1 MADKSRGSTVLSPKG
16 GSSVPAS
23 SGGGAK
29 CRYEEIIKEISAL
42 DEMLE
47 QYNDTSLPYITEFE
61 TSCGD
66 SLVPTTNEIG
76 VTDSQ
81 NPVSAVHVVPHQK
94 HQETH
99 SPCSTVS
106 NLIAVNDNS
115 SIILPETLSHSSP
128 TSTSSPMNGNKV
140 VDQNQNLD
148 WSDEGGGRN
157 NNGPIIHT
165 SHLIQIPVV
174 EPPPSSSNTGTFKTH
189 SNNNRTFHS
198 VSTSTSSSSSSSSEM
213 NGNSN
218 HHNTSS
224 NDERHHQQ
232 HQPKR
237 KGKGSSGSGGATNTT
252 TASPVPA
259 GGGGT
264 YSKGTSYEILIP
276 KITSG
281 SFVSRDSSISSGKG
295 TITTSSHS
303 NRASIMVPV
312 IESQQDANSTSQ
324 NGGKVRAQ
332 LNMGIFQPTTSS
344 QDERA
349 STPSSQGTNV
359 LVQTTDTHTTHVPV
373 TETGREEPMDTLVGG
388 GGGIV
393 IENNGELVVVDKNQH
408 HPSASKISKMGN
420 GNGSV
425 SSTYI
430 TAVSEG
436 KSSLGQSSSGTVSSA
451 VMMMMRGDEE
461 QWNFP
466 SEKNLPRSLRKTRK
480 TCFLDEGE
488 GDGKLKARAESP
500 YCDQSNGLYASS
512 EHSVSSSDQCNYVG
526 DVNGRN
532 VACHKSPRVMP
543 RKGIPSKC
551 EIINKGDGNFALE
564 GANKQIWNGLQ
575 QQQQHHQPHTTI
587 VSTSSLASGSKEMGR
602 SDRKKIYED
611 VVLRSQEPLKKPSSA
626 HQHHHNSGIANN
638 SSPSSTFTSSSG
650 VSLSVRSNV
659 TLEEE
664 PIHRGKASNH
674 HHPGKSRKGYNQ
686 HNNELQQQQ
695 QNIQQQQSAAPKPR
709 VRQQIPSPGTEVPI
723 PGTNL
728 VTPQNQFI
736 PFVNGSQHHPGDSYQ
751 SQISCTPITMSS
763 HHSPDPVEIG
773 TEEVHR
779 DEPQQFT
786 GRDVHL
792 SSTSSPIK
800 ICHPLKSC
808 GDSEFGEI
816 GDNLGKTGDKG
827 KARRGGRKGELNH
840 SISGFEAVGQDDG
853 NGSLPNQS
861 QMMRMMMMMKSSA
874 KNSVGSA
881 SSSSRSSSS
890 SGSVSVKSSSSSSE
904 NNCADVFHENIVQDY
919 PTNIFNVAAAVA
931 NQEVR
936 SGGASPRGRKV
947 SKEEASCKLIDEI
960 GMGNTNGE
968 KSNVGG
974 GGGGNNAVVV
984 MRAKV
989 SGSGRGNLQQ
999 NANQTGNKKN
1009 GNGGGGGGGGV
1020 ATQGNN
1026 TTLEIDDGYLS
1037 MINRN
1042 EAPLLWPEEFIEN
1055 ETFSRDEMK
1064 RLSVHLNDD
1073 ETDDGGS
1080 SNSHSPSH
1088 PKTKKSG
1095 EKEANS
1101 TNKSEF
1107 ATSNQNRNSM
1117 SGSSSNTSSG
1127 HEHNRRNRRERPHVP
1142 GRSSTDKTDY
1152 FSDDSL
1158 EMEGDDE
1165 MLLQSS
1171 SDNIKPNL
1179 NGKTAS
1185 SATAVVRPSTSFIIP
1200 FNTKGDED
1208 VKVEPVETSPPKK
1221 DGKLLNPIRKSNSQV
1236 SRIPKMVSPASS
1248 NRRSSAGNTGL
1259 IQKRDSFTKPA
1270 SSQSGGSSP
1279 TSGFPKPCSFFIPF
1293 STESQ
1298 PTDGNIAAKMS
1309 ASTGD
1314 NYVVNSAV
1322 GVNIPSRSTSLP
1334 SSRRNSSASTSDNK
1348 FQHHQ
1353 APIAWS
1359 ISTSPSGDDS
1369 KLKQQQL
1376 LIKASASDNYVIDS
1390 NNKRVEEEGVAP
1402 SHPSNKVG
1410 EKLNGPIKVEEK
1422 VMVECEGSIS
1432 TETANKLDLDEINL
1446 SITTTSIS
1454 PTNSGSKT
1462 GDSLSKRAKFQKQE
1476 TFLVSPSSRK
1486 STTSSDGH
1494 GQRLIDPDNQSMTPS
1509 QDTAL
1514 LLTIPSTHQNELGEQ
1529 SNNIDLTYD
1538 INTTPTEH
1546 NQLTLLD
1553 NNDTEH
1559 GSPFQ
1564 SQSAHQ
1570 RRNGNERLNV
1580 NGEEMRNVGVN
1591 CEKASDMKKMRK
1603 ELNPSSTLANHPDDS
1618 HNHFQQNY
1626 GATGSENLVLVNG
1639 GNGWEFDGKQGFDKG
1654 HQEEDNQNKHLETQ
1668 ESVAEELESVVKMF
1682 LKATA
1687 DLLHPEEE
1695 EVAESRDTKWKSER
1709 GRSSG
1714 ANLNCEPSGIS
1725 SKSQADSNRDVD
1737 DDFKLKQPSVVIEC
1751 RSGDGDDGDCGM
1763 LSKLKDYENGCF
1775 NQGESGNVQ
1784 ELLTDNISSLSDV
1797 AEKQPLMTS
1806 TPLADRSSR
1815 GSSER
1820 RKRRELDETS
1830 PILRK
1835 ENNSSAIGVDKR
1847 LSFLMLPEARNEE
1860 EPVIEDLHEQPP
1872 AFIPEP
1878 PPAGVGDVIAPIRIV
1893 APPHANI
1900 LDSSSTSSSVAH
1912 PNHLHNLE
1920 GKVALDLL
1928 SQRITRKC
1936 PSPVENMSVSQ
1947 FLHNKKNI
1955 WAMYDRPYD
1964 EDVLPP
1970 SFPRG
1975 FASRSQENLVDAM
1988 THERL
1993 TKSFSARGQS
2003 STLPLNCR
2011 PPPVQR
2017 RTSTF
2022 RNMFNKFRKHKTTDT
2037 VIPEGPEIRDEEAQS
2052 ITSRETG
2059 PSEGKKR
2066 GFFSRLFRRS
2076 RKH

>member
-1 MADKSRGSTVLSPKG
+1 MP
-16 GSSVPAS
+16 
-23 SGGGAK
+23 
-29 CRYEEIIKEISAL
+29 YEEIIKEISAL

-66 SLVPTTNEIG
+66 SLQPTTDEIA

-81 NPVSAVHVVPHQK
+81 LPVSAVHVVPHQK
-94 HQETH
+94 QQQAH
-99 SPCSTVS
+99 SQSSSVS
-106 NLIAVNDNS
+106 NLVAVNDNS
-115 SIILPETLSHSSP
+115 SIILPETVLHSSSS
-128 TSTSSPMNGNKV
+128 STSSPMNGNKV

-148 WSDEGGGRN
+148 WSEERVEGRN

-165 SHLIQIPVV
+165 SHLIQIPVC
-174 EPPPSSSNTGTFKTH
+174 
-189 SNNNRTFHS
+189 
-198 VSTSTSSSSSSSSEM
+198 
-213 NGNSN
+213 
-218 HHNTSS
+218 
-224 NDERHHQQ
+224 
-232 HQPKR
+232 
-237 KGKGSSGSGGATNTT
+237 
-252 TASPVPA
+252 
-259 GGGGT
+259 GGT

-281 SFVSRDSSISSGKG
+281 SFISRDSSISSGKG
-295 TITTSSHS
+295 TVTTSSHS

-312 IESQQDANSTSQ
+312 IESQDTSNNTQ
-324 NGGKVRAQ
+324 NGGKVRPQ
-332 LNMGIFQPTTSS
+332 LNMGIFQPTSSS
-344 QDERA
+344 QDA
-349 STPSSQGTNV
+349 SSSQGTNV
-359 LVQTTDTHTTHVPV
+359 QVHTKDIHTTHVPV
-373 TETGREEPMDTLVGG
+373 SEAGGAETSETHVGG
-388 GGGIV
+388 VV
-393 IENNGELVVVDKNQH
+393 IENNGELVDMNQQNH
-408 HPSASKISKMGN
+408 SNSKYSKGAN

-430 TAVSEG
+430 TVSEG

-451 VMMMMRGDEE
+451 VMMMMMRGDEE

-488 GDGKLKARAESP
+488 QGDGKLRARAESP
-500 YCDQSNGLYASS
+500 YYEQSNGVYASS
-512 EHSVSSSDQCNYVG
+512 DHSVSSSDQCNYVG

-532 VACHKSPRVMP
+532 GSCHKSPRVMP

-564 GANKQIWNGLQ
+564 GPNKQIWNGLQ
-575 QQQQHHQPHTTI
+575 NQQPQQHHQPHTTI
-587 VSTSSLASGSKEMGR
+587 VSTSSLSSGSKEMGR

-611 VVLRSQEPLKKPSSA
+611 VVLRSQAASSDKLKKPGSA
-626 HQHHHNSGIANN
+626 HHSAVANN

-650 VSLSVRSNV
+650 VSLSVRSNP
-659 TLEEE
+659 TLDEE
-664 PIHRGKASNH
+664 PIQRGKSSNH
-674 HHPGKSRKGYNQ
+674 HHPGKPRKGY
-686 HNNELQQQQ
+686 HHHHNELQQQQ
-695 QNIQQQQSAAPKPR
+695 QQQVQTQQQPAPKPR
-709 VRQQIPSPGTEVPI
+709 VRQQIPSPGTEVPV

-736 PFVNGSQHHPGDSYQ
+736 PSLANGRQSHHQDPYQ

-773 TEEVHR
+773 TEEAHR
-779 DEPQQFT
+779 DEPQHFA
-786 GRDVHL
+786 GRDIHL

-800 ICHPLKSC
+800 ICHPHSLIKSC
-808 GDSEFGEI
+808 VDAKFGEI
-816 GDNLGKTGDKG
+816 GDNLGKTGGDKA
-827 KARRGGRKGELNH
+827 KARRGGSGRKGELNH
-840 SISGFEAVGQDDG
+840 SMSDQD
-853 NGSLPNQS
+853 
-861 QMMRMMMMMKSSA
+861 A
-874 KNSVGSA
+874 
-881 SSSSRSSSS
+881 
-890 SGSVSVKSSSSSSE
+890 
-904 NNCADVFHENIVQDY
+904 
-919 PTNIFNVAAAVA
+919 
-931 NQEVR
+931 R
-936 SGGASPRGRKV
+936 SGGGSPRGRKV
-947 SKEEASCKLIDEI
+947 SKEETSCKLIDEI
-960 GMGNTNGE
+960 GIVNTNAE
-968 KSNVGG
+968 KSNGG
-974 GGGGNNAVVV
+974 GGVNNAVVV
-984 MRAKV
+984 MRAKI
-989 SGSGRGNLQQ
+989 SGSARGNLQQ

-1009 GNGGGGGGGGV
+1009 GNGGGNNSGGS
-1020 ATQGNN
+1020 ANQGNN
-1026 TTLEIDDGYLS
+1026 STLDIDDGYLS

-1080 SNSHSPSH
+1080 SNSHSPPH
-1088 PKTKKSG
+1088 PKTNQGG
-1095 EKEANS
+1095 EKEGS
-1101 TNKSEF
+1101 SPNKSEF
-1107 ATSNQNRNSM
+1107 AKCRPSRNSM

-1127 HEHNRRNRRERPHVP
+1127 HEQNRRNRRERAHVP
-1142 GRSSTDKTDY
+1142 GRSSTEKTDY

-1158 EMEGDDE
+1158 EMEGDEE
-1165 MLLQSS
+1165 MLLQSC
-1171 SDNIKPNL
+1171 SDNIKT
-1179 NGKTAS
+1179 NGSGKPGNSTS
-1185 SATAVVRPSTSFIIP
+1185 PTSGVVRPSTSFIIP
-1200 FNTKGDED
+1200 FNTKDD
-1208 VKVEPVETSPPKK
+1208 DILKVEPVESQPRKE
-1221 DGKLLNPIRKSNSQV
+1221 GKVSQIRKSNSQV

-1248 NRRSSAGNTGL
+1248 NRRSSAGNNV
-1259 IQKRDSFTKPA
+1259 IQKRESFTKV
-1270 SSQSGGSSP
+1270 SSSHSGGSSP

-1293 STESQ
+1293 SAESQ
-1298 PTDGNIAAKMS
+1298 NSDGNGAVTKMS

-1322 GVNIPSRSTSLP
+1322 SVNVPSARSTSLP
-1334 SSRRNSSASTSDNK
+1334 SSRRNSSASSSENK
-1348 FQHHQ
+1348 VQHGHH
-1353 APIAWS
+1353 AAIAWN
-1359 ISTSPSGDDS
+1359 ISSSPDNDI
-1369 KLKQQQL
+1369 KLRQQQAAT
-1376 LIKASASDNYVIDS
+1376 KASAPDNYLIDS
-1390 NNKRVEEEGVAP
+1390 RNKSEAVGAA
-1402 SHPSNKVG
+1402 SHPSNNVG
-1410 EKLNGPIKVEEK
+1410 EQLNGLKKEEEK
-1422 VMVECEGSIS
+1422 VTVDADGSIS
-1432 TETANKLDLDEINL
+1432 IDGANKLDSDEINP
-1446 SITTTSIS
+1446 SATTTSN
-1454 PTNSGSKT
+1454 TNSSGGAKT
-1462 GDSLSKRAKFQKQE
+1462 GDSMSKRAKFQKQQ
-1476 TFLVSPSSRK
+1476 TFLVSPSSRET
-1486 STTSSDGH
+1486 TTSSDGH
-1494 GQRLIDPDNQSMTPS
+1494 GQRLIDPDNQSTTPS

-1514 LLTIPSTHQNELGEQ
+1514 LLTVATTHQNEQ
-1529 SNNIDLTYD
+1529 CNNNDLTPD
-1538 INTTPTEH
+1538 KTATTEP
-1546 NQLTLLD
+1546 NQLTLMD
-1553 NNDTEH
+1553 NNNKEND
-1559 GSPFQ
+1559 SSFR
-1564 SQSAHQ
+1564 SQTDQESFEGKV
-1570 RRNGNERLNV
+1570 RNVKDRVNV
-1580 NGEEMRNVGVN
+1580 NGEEMQNARAKAN
-1591 CEKASDMKKMRK
+1591 CDPKKMRM
-1603 ELNPSSTLANHPDDS
+1603 ELNSSSAIGHDDNHSPP
-1618 HNHFQQNY
+1618 NY
-1626 GATGSENLVLVNG
+1626 TSRNYTSSDNVVVVNG
-1639 GNGWEFDGKQGFDKG
+1639 GNSWEFDGKQQGFDKSVEE
-1654 HQEEDNQNKHLETQ
+1654 EEDNQNKLLENQ

-1695 EVAESRDTKWKSER
+1695 DKESASTKGKSESDSC
-1709 GRSSG
+1709 G
-1714 ANLNCEPSGIS
+1714 NLKCEPGRVSLGDS
-1725 SKSQADSNRDVD
+1725 HDDSQ
-1737 DDFKLKQPSVVIEC
+1737 KQASVVIEC
-1751 RSGDGDDGDCGM
+1751 NGDDDDDGIM
-1763 LSKLKDYENGCF
+1763 LSKLKDYENGFF
-1775 NQGESGNVQ
+1775 NPGESGNVQ

-1797 AEKQPLMTS
+1797 AAKQPLMTS

-1815 GSSER
+1815 SGSER
-1820 RKRRELDETS
+1820 KKRRELDGTS
-1830 PILRK
+1830 PIVRK
-1835 ENNSSAIGVDKR
+1835 ENSSSAIGGDKR
-1847 LSFLMLPEARNEE
+1847 LSFLMLPETTDEE

-1878 PPAGVGDVIAPIRIV
+1878 PPVDVIAPIRIV

-1900 LDSSSTSSSVAH
+1900 VDTSSTSSSSIH

-2022 RNMFNKFRKHKTTDT
+2022 RNMFNKFRKHKTTDS